1 MKSRLNTVAR
11 WTILMVLAAW
21 MGMSVVLFL
30 GELAEGCSASLWTLL
45 ASKVLAALSGW
56 ACVITARK
64 LDGMGW
70 LPNVEYFT
78 TDEEGGEL

>member
-11 WTILMVLAAW
+11 WAILMVLAAW

-30 GELAEGCSASLWTLL
+30 GELADGCSASLWTLL

-56 ACVITARK
+56 ACVISARK
-64 LDGMGW
+64 LDEMGW
-70 LPNVEYFT
+70 LPSVEYFT
-78 TDEEGGEL
+78 TDGEGGEL